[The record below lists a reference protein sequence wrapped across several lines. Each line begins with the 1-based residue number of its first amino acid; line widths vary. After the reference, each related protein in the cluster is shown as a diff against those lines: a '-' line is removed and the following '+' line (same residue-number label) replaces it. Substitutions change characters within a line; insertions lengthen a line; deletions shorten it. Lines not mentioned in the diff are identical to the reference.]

1 MKPEI
6 NREQNKWETN
16 QQKLRFKRKRKQKPE
31 MKRRNWETIGF
42 NKWTLEK
49 TEEKKKRTKKSSMK
63 LSKRNIELDYVFFF
77 FSCFALVYRTHDE
90 VELNTG
96 QRKRERER

>member
-1 MKPEI
+1 
-6 NREQNKWETN
+6 
-16 QQKLRFKRKRKQKPE
+16 
-31 MKRRNWETIGF
+31 
-42 NKWTLEK
+42 
-49 TEEKKKRTKKSSMK
+49 MK